1 MVYCHCHW
9 SLQRIHNYRFK
20 SAKLPPPSWSLITVT
35 ISREEKYS
43 EQVRTVKTVKYTV
56 TATDTGAT
64 EQVARARYNV
74 KVLRSLTTHTT
85 DGEWSLFKEVL
96 VTQHYTYNRSKLK
109 FY

>member
-1 MVYCHCHW
+1 MEYCHCSL

-35 ISREEKYS
+35 ISRD
-43 EQVRTVKTVKYTV
+43 KYTV

-74 KVLRSLTTHTT
+74 KVHRSLTTHTT

-96 VTQHYTYNRSKLK
+96 VTQHCTYNRSKLK